1 MASGRLLPALLA
13 LLFLALP
20 LGGEFWLTLGA
31 RIAALALFAASLDLL
46 VGRAGLVSFGHAAFL
61 GVGAY
66 TAALLAPDSGPGNAF
81 VSLPASVAA
90 AGLAATAIGAL
101 CLRARGV
108 YFIMATLAFAQ
119 MAFTFVQGSSV
130 MGGSDGLLIAA
141 RPAGLKAPWAYYLF
155 SLAVLVT
162 GLGLLAFLARS
173 PFGRILAGI
182 RMNEDRME
190 SLGYATYGRK
200 LAAFTVAGA
209 LAGAAGWLLAYQAE
223 YVSPTLLDWRL
234 SGLVLM
240 MVILGGKGSL
250 FGPALGAAVLVLAED
265 FLADL
270 TSHWMLGLGVFVI
283 LAVLLLPQGLA
294 GLGRRRHG

>member
-1 MASGRLLPALLA
+1 VSAGRLIPSLLL
-13 LLFLALP
+13 LLFALLP

-46 VGRAGLVSFGHAAFL
+46 VGRVGLVSFGHAAYL
-61 GVGAY
+61 GIGAY
-66 TAALLAPDSGPGNAF
+66 AAALLAPESGPGDAF
-81 VSLPASVAA
+81 VSLPAAMIA
-90 AGLAATAIGAL
+90 AGMGAALIGAL

-119 MAFTFVQGSSV
+119 MAFTFVQGSTAT
-130 MGGSDGLLIAA
+130 GGSDGLLIAA
-141 RPAGLKAPWAYYLF
+141 RPAGLAAPWAYYLF
-155 SLAVLVT
+155 SLGVLAA
-162 GLGLLAFLARS
+162 GLALLAVVSRS
-173 PFGRILAGI
+173 PFGRVLAGI

-190 SLGYATYGRK
+190 SLGFATYGRK
-200 LAAFTVAGA
+200 LAAFVLAGT

-223 YVSPTLLDWRL
+223 YVSPALFDWRL

-240 MVILGGKGSL
+240 MVILGGKGTL
-250 FGPALGAAVLVLAED
+250 FGPALGAAVLVLAEE

-270 TSHWMLGLGVFVI
+270 TPHWMLGLGLFVI

-294 GLGRRRHG
+294 GLERRRHG